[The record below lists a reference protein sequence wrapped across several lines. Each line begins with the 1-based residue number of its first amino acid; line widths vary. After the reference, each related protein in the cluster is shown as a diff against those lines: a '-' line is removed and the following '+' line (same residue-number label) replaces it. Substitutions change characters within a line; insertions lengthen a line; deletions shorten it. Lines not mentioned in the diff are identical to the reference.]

1 MQHYE
6 YLDSEEKRGEDMHLL
21 RLCNIGFL
29 PLMTF
34 TCLHQMNDLYISN
47 PVVSRVWS
55 VSRHTEF
62 TISHFDCYRT
72 VLAANLMVL

>member
-6 YLDSEEKRGEDMHLL
+6 YLDSEEKGGEDMHLL

-34 TCLHQMNDLYISN
+34 TCLNQMSDLYISDDI
-47 PVVSRVWS
+47 VSRVWS
-55 VSRHTEF
+55 VTQNLPF
-62 TISHFDCYRT
+62 LTLT
-72 VLAANLMVL
+72 VIEAYWLII

>member
-1 MQHYE
+1 VQHYE

-34 TCLHQMNDLYISN
+34 TCLNQMSDLYISDDI
-47 PVVSRVWS
+47 VSRVWS
-55 VSRHTEF
+55 VTQNLPF
-62 TISHFDCYRT
+62 LTLT
-72 VLAANLMVL
+72 VIEAYWLII

>member
-1 MQHYE
+1 
-6 YLDSEEKRGEDMHLL
+6 MHLL

-34 TCLHQMNDLYISN
+34 TCLNQMSDLYISDDI
-47 PVVSRVWS
+47 VSRVWS
-55 VSRHTEF
+55 VTVSCHTEF